1 MNQSVPNTNSTL
13 RVFTQAYVGVGAI
26 IEHQGKILL
35 VQEGKER
42 ARGKW
47 NDPGGWIDLGENP
60 IDAIIREVKEET
72 NLVFVPTDILGI
84 YNSVKRDPE
93 TKKILG
99 HCLKVMFRGTWS
111 GELHCDQKE
120 ILDLQWF
127 SEQELLNMD
136 HTTLRNLDIRRYL
149 KDFFA
154 GERHSLEILHT

>member
-1 MNQSVPNTNSTL
+1 
-13 RVFTQAYVGVGAI
+13 
-26 IEHQGKILL
+26 
-35 VQEGKER
+35 
-42 ARGKW
+42 
-47 NDPGGWIDLGENP
+47 
-60 IDAIIREVKEET
+60 
-72 NLVFVPTDILGI
+72 
-84 YNSVKRDPE
+84 
-93 TKKILG
+93 
-99 HCLKVMFRGTWS
+99 MFRGTWS